1 MFSTQQIFQLRLI
14 REFAAQT
21 ALGSSDTLLVGKAAD
36 HAKMMLAYIRKHAK
50 AIAESGEVAETFATE
65 GEWMWACAR
74 SYERGSPI
82 PMYAYATRSED
93 GEWLLD
99 MHLFNYGEE
108 PSFGWEVPHIFV
120 PMSHLYLEVYVECKR
135 ILGRSK
141 EAEKGGGRQ

>member
-1 MFSTQQIFQLRLI
+1 M

-21 ALGSSDTLLVGKAAD
+21 ALSSSDTLRVGKAAD
-36 HAKMMLAYIRKHAK
+36 RAKLTLSDARKLTDLAAK
-50 AIAESGEVAETFATE
+50 FSEVAVRFATE